1 MQYYA
6 TLPMGLEKISAEEI
20 KELGGKIYEI
30 RERKGRIF
38 FSGSENLIAKINF
51 FRQNY
56 RKAINFISI

>member
-1 MQYYA
+1 
-6 TLPMGLEKISAEEI
+6 MGLEKISAEEI

-30 RERKGRIF
+30 RDGKGRIF

>member
-30 RERKGRIF
+30 RDGKGRIF

-56 RKAINFISI
+56 RNAINFISI